1 MSQQDDFGFIAD
13 DEPVDFGFVADEPAA
28 DPIIHSDPARDGRP
42 GYSDPDPAPQGRAAR
57 HLTLPEVSYQVD
69 PRGRRPDIVTEGT
82 SGTLEIAE
90 DAPAPPAPPVAAQ
103 PPAPAVE
110 RTDWQRFMSDVGTQG
125 PQAAVG
131 RAVMRMDP
139 ESYAGGIPAGV
150 YSDWEGER
158 AGALALPAA
167 PLARLLRW
175 ATPEPVREAV
185 RSSGLRDRARGAVEA
200 LPGGAGLPEYVR
212 GEGDIGD
219 VYRSGRDEVQAAQR
233 ARQERAPI
241 SFGAGRVTGE
251 LPLMAAPGGQSTV
264 LGRVGAQA
272 GLGLVTGGLR
282 GAGQSTDED
291 VGGVLLD
298 AGQEAGQEA
307 LLSGA
312 FAGGGE
318 VASNALGRLRPWLA
332 GAGERMRL
340 PAARQRLAAGG
351 ISAAADTRLID
362 DPIRAAEVMRETGIS
377 RGLSSAR
384 EAGERGQQVRRQ
396 ANSVITGLE
405 NQAREASE
413 AARNASGYR
422 GGPVPGAVPREQVV
436 SQLQQLRD
444 GIHGQAANNTAAR
457 SRLDQ
462 MISGYETNYPDG
474 NVPIDAV
481 MADWRAFR
489 NSRNFLTGQ
498 PLDALAE
505 SQQDLRRLFRG
516 DMEQAMEQAAG
527 PGARQQL
534 AQSLERV
541 HVGRTAQNGAE
552 RLGQRGGGNRVLSP
566 TDYLTAAGGLSG
578 AGYAMAGGVD
588 TPTALMMAGGAVIA
602 NRLIR
607 NREHAVAATA
617 LEGLSSA
624 LSSLGTPQA
633 ARWAQQLQAA
643 QARGPQALAALH
655 YALQRRDPAYR
666 EAAEAAQ
673 QEE

>member
-13 DEPVDFGFVADEPAA
+13 DEPVDFGFVADEPAP
-28 DPIIHSDPARDGRP
+28 DPIIHSDTARDGRP
-42 GYSDPDPAPQGRAAR
+42 GYSDPDPAPEGRAAR

-90 DAPAPPAPPVAAQ
+90 DAPAPPAPSVAQQ
-103 PPAPAVE
+103 PPAP
-110 RTDWQRFMSDVGTQG
+110 RQPPSDWQRFLSDYRTSPPVAVIN
-125 PQAAVG
+125 AAS
-131 RAVMRMDP
+131 RIDP
-139 ESYAGGIPAGV
+139 DALAGGYAQGN
-150 YSDWEGER
+150 YFGLEDEG
-158 AGALALPAA
+158 AGAANAPGAL
-167 PLARLLRW
+167 LARMGRW
-175 ATPEPVREAV
+175 LTPEPVREAV
-185 RSSGLRDRARGAVEA
+185 RSSGMRDNARELLGR
-200 LPGGAGLPEYVR
+200 LPGGDAVSEYASGR
-212 GEGDIGD
+212 GTVGD
-219 VYRSGRDEVQAAQR
+219 VYRGTRDDVRESQAAR
-233 ARQERAPI
+233 RERAPI
-241 SFGAGRVTGE
+241 SFGAGDALGQA
-251 LPLMAAPGGQSTV
+251 PLALVPGGQSTV

-362 DPIRAAEVMRETGIS
+362 DPVRAAEVMRETGIS